1 MPLRARFC
9 QQCGGAMPQKT
20 VAPVAGLTGRLP
32 TAAILSGR
40 YQIAK
45 KLGQGGMGAVY
56 LASDTRLQGKQWA
69 VKEMTDVGITD
80 PAERQIALEAFRQE
94 AHMLAT
100 LDHANLPKVMDY
112 FAEGG
117 NQYLVMEF
125 VQGMTLE
132 QKMESAGG
140 PLPERQV
147 LGWADQLCDV
157 LAYLHAQKPTIVFR
171 DLKPG
176 NIMAQPDGRIKLID
190 FGIARHF
197 KPGQSKDTHAF
208 GTPGY
213 SPPEQHGKGQTD
225 GRSDV
230 YALGA
235 TLHHLLT
242 GQDPNISPFH
252 FDPTRR
258 LNPTVSASVGQAIDK
273 AVQVKVDA
281 RWQTMKSFH
290 RALISEEQSVSA
302 QPLTTPAFKLPSTI
316 PARSSAVANIP
327 LALTQQAISI
337 PTQTQTSI
345 AIDSQANIFNVLPPY
360 APYGKRVGAYI
371 IDSIIVSVLLGIVA
385 VMDEAVYADGAIL
398 VIGWLLFMLYWLG
411 LTARSGQ
418 TWGKKTMGIRVVLVD
433 GSPPGW
439 GRAFMRQVVG
449 VTIEVL
455 LMYAIIGLAS
465 YLWPLWDKNRQTW
478 HDKIAGTYVVDA

>member
-9 QQCGGAMPQKT
+9 QQCGSAMPQKT
-20 VAPVAGLTGRLP
+20 AAPVAGLTGRLP

-40 YQIAK
+40 YRIVK

-69 VKEMTDVGITD
+69 IKEMTDAGITD
-80 PAERQIALEAFRQE
+80 PAERQIALESFRQE

-100 LDHANLPKVMDY
+100 LDHTNLPKVMD
-112 FAEGG
+112 FFTEGG

-132 QKMESAGG
+132 QELESAGG
-140 PLPERQV
+140 PLQERKV

-157 LAYLHAQKPTIVFR
+157 LEYLHAQKPTIVFR

-176 NIMAQPDGRIKLID
+176 NIMVQPNGRIKLID

-225 GRSDV
+225 ARSDV

-242 GQDPNISPFH
+242 GLDPDISPFH

-258 LNPTVSASVGQAIDK
+258 LNPAISASVGQAIDR
-273 AVQVKVDA
+273 AAQMKVDE

-290 RALISEEQSVSA
+290 RALIGEEQPVSA
-302 QPLTTPAFKLPSTI
+302 LALTTPAFKLPSAI
-316 PARSSAVANIP
+316 PAKSSAVANIP

-337 PTQTQTSI
+337 PTQTQASI
-345 AIDSQANIFNVLPPY
+345 VIDSQANIFNVLPPY

-371 IDSIIVSVLLGIVA
+371 IDSIVVVVLLGIAA
-385 VMDEAVYADGAIL
+385 VMDDASYAGGGIL
-398 VIGWLLFMLYWLG
+398 IIGWLLSMLYWLG
-411 LTARSGQ
+411 PTARSGQ
-418 TWGKKTMGIRVVLVD
+418 TWGKKMVGIRVVLAD

-449 VTIEVL
+449 VGIEAV
-455 LMYAIIGLAS
+455 LMYAIIGLVS
-465 YLWPLWDKNRQTW
+465 YLWPLWDKNHQTW